1 MRIGLI
7 IICHHQEAKLK
18 EARAKEKELLSDSG
32 ESEDEDNGMWPL
44 LYNIYSNDNEDN
56 GRWPLLYNI
65 ITDEQEAMIMKI
77 MVCDQM
83 QQQ

>member
-1 MRIGLI
+1 MDFIVRLLI
-7 IICHHQEAKLK
+7 IICHHQEAKIK

-44 LYNIYSNDNEDN
+44 LYNI
-56 GRWPLLYNI
+56 

-77 MVCDQM
+77 MVCDHYYII
-83 QQQ
+83 

>member
-32 ESEDEDNGMWPL
+32 ESEDEDNGM
-44 LYNIYSNDNEDN
+44 
-56 GRWPLLYNI
+56 
-65 ITDEQEAMIMKI
+65 
-77 MVCDQM
+77 
-83 QQQ
+83 